1 MSLNPQVLTIALPV
15 RVVPP
20 SPLPPPPTT
29 HPHLLITRGPENS
42 NRYLTGVSNT
52 VEGGF
57 EWKSLDCKD
66 PTWLLFER
74 REMFIISFSCAQEVS
89 GFLSELKIYLL
100 SKIGSQ
106 GVCRAHISPTRPTPR

>member
-1 MSLNPQVLTIALPV
+1 M
-15 RVVPP
+15 
-20 SPLPPPPTT
+20 
-29 HPHLLITRGPENS
+29 
-42 NRYLTGVSNT
+42 SNT
-52 VEGGF
+52 EEGGF

-74 REMFIISFSCAQEVS
+74 REMFIISFSGAQEVS

-106 GVCRAHISPTRPTPR
+106 GVCRAHISPTRPTLR